1 MYQGTYVKKRRKSR
15 TRMNRATVLLMAI
28 LMLIGVAVGSTV
40 AYLIDRTEQVANT
53 FEYAKVSCEVTEKF
67 DRKEKKDVKIT
78 NTGTTD
84 AYIRAAVVV
93 NWLDSEGNIVPSVPT
108 EYSYNL
114 TITTLK
120 EDPNSNWVEKG
131 KYYYYTLPVAVGG
144 STEGSLLTCEV
155 KYPEGV
161 KTPEYTLSVE
171 ILATAVQSVPEDAV
185 KTAWGTD
192 FSINPDGSLK
202 VPTSN

>member
-28 LMLIGVAVGSTV
+28 LMLIGVAAGSTV
-40 AYLIDRTEQVANT
+40 AYLITETDNVANT
-53 FEYAKVSCEVTEKF
+53 FTYGQVSCDIGETFNGTK
-67 DRKEKKDVKIT
+67 KENVYVT
-78 NTGTTD
+78 NTGNVN

-171 ILATAVQSVPEDAV
+171 ILATAVQSVPEAAV
-185 KTAWGTD
+185 KTAWGEG
-192 FSINPDGSLK
+192 FSIKPDGSLN
-202 VPTSN
+202 VPQG